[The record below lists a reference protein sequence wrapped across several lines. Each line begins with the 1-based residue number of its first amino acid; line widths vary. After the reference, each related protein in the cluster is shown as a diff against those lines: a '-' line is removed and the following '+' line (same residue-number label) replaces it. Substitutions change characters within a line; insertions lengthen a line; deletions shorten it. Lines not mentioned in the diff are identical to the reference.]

1 MKIDCYIGFQK
12 NQIGFREARA
22 GERSG
27 ADDPAANL
35 PDAKSSTNGIP
46 TLDCSAPYDADAS
59 SSSKCLLRSDRLSLS
74 CHSIQLRNLHAAL
87 SDVAD
92 VRQDRVAS
100 IRVSLANGT
109 YAVTDQ
115 QISQAMLRDFRG

>member
-1 MKIDCYIGFQK
+1 M
-12 NQIGFREARA
+12 
-22 GERSG
+22 
-27 ADDPAANL
+27 L
-35 PDAKSSTNGIP
+35 PT
-46 TLDCSAPYDADAS
+46 
-59 SSSKCLLRSDRLSLS
+59 
-74 CHSIQLRNLHAAL
+74 
-87 SDVAD
+87 D